1 MALGI
6 APEKIDGFFEQYEWS
21 YDRSGEDVWLTG
33 FRGDVSSFRI
43 FVKVT
48 EHWAYFTI
56 APFVVAPKDESCSS
70 RLNRHLLRLN
80 RDINMAK
87 FCLDSDGDIV
97 LTVEMPTENLDYSEF
112 SDALG
117 ALSHYADD
125 TYVEILNLAQSTT
138 ASSRYDPKEDD
149 LDWGEDQI

>member
-1 MALGI
+1 MTLGI
-6 APEKIDGFFEQYEWS
+6 EPETIDGYFEQYEWT
-21 YDRSGEDVWLTG
+21 YERSGEDVWLTG

-48 EHWAYFTI
+48 EHWVYFTI
-56 APFVVAPKDESCSS
+56 APFVVAPSDEECTR
-70 RLNRHLLRLN
+70 RLNWHLLRLN

-87 FCLDSDGDIV
+87 FCLDGDGDVV
-97 LTVEMPTENLDYSEF
+97 LTVELPTESLDYSEF

-125 TYVEILNLAQSTT
+125 TYLEILNLAQAPT

-149 LDWGEDQI
+149 LDWGE

>member
-1 MALGI
+1 MTQGI
-6 APEKIDGFFEQYEWS
+6 TPETIDGYFEQYEWT
-21 YDRSGEDVWLTG
+21 YERSGEDVWLTG

-48 EHWAYFTI
+48 EHWVYFTI
-56 APFVVAPKDESCSS
+56 APFVVAPSDEESTH
-70 RLNRHLLRLN
+70 RLNWHLLRLN

-87 FCLDSDGDIV
+87 FCLDGDGDVV
-97 LTVEMPTENLDYSEF
+97 LTVELPTESLDYSEF

-125 TYVEILNLAQSTT
+125 TYLEILNLAQAST

-149 LDWGEDQI
+149 LDWGE

>member
-1 MALGI
+1 MTLGI
-6 APEKIDGFFEQYEWS
+6 APETIDGYFEQYEWT
-21 YDRSGEDVWLTG
+21 YERSNEDVWLTG

-48 EHWAYFTI
+48 EHWVYFTI
-56 APFVVAPKDESCSS
+56 APFVVAPSGEESTH
-70 RLNRHLLRLN
+70 RLNWHLLRLN

-87 FCLDSDGDIV
+87 FCLDGDGDVV
-97 LTVEMPTENLDYSEF
+97 LTVELPTESLDYSEF

-125 TYVEILNLAQSTT
+125 TYLEILNLAQTPT

-149 LDWGEDQI
+149 LDWGE

>member
-1 MALGI
+1 MALGVT
-6 APEKIDGFFEQYEWS
+6 PETIDSYFEQYGWS
-21 YDRSGEDVWLTG
+21 YERSGEDVWLTG
-33 FRGDVSSFRI
+33 FRGDVSSYRI
-43 FVKVT
+43 FIKVT

-56 APFVVAPKDESCSS
+56 SPLVVAPKEEECVQ
-70 RLNRHLLRLN
+70 RLNWHLLRLN

-97 LTVEMPTENLDYSEF
+97 LTVELPTEGLDYSEF

-125 TYVEILNLAQSTT
+125 TYLEILNLAQSSD

-149 LDWGEDQI
+149 LDWGEG